1 MNKKKAISPVI
12 ATALLIVVAVVAVV
26 SFQTWFGTFSSKI
39 FSDTE
44 TQSSNSVGNTQIDQL
59 IGNSLYFNNANT
71 ENITLNSIK
80 INGVDCNITTS
91 NLTSGINELN
101 VTSCLGDINNSNPEI
116 VVYTDNKI
124 YSKKI
129 YLSNLE
135 QYYVPQNCLLNGTTV
150 THLDSYS
157 FYNSTLGV
165 TCYSLSRTCTDG
177 VLSGSD
183 TYAYS
188 NCSAP
193 INATGGT
200 ITYSGGYKI
209 HSFTSTGTSY
219 FNVTSTGNGEVEYLI
234 VAGGGGGGGA
244 DNAPGAGGGA
254 GGLLN
259 GTISITV
266 QNYSVIVGTGGTQGD
281 YYSPRN
287 GGDGVNS
294 SFAGLNSK
302 GGGGGAGGGI
312 SYVGRNGGSGGGGT
326 WNNIGGN
333 GTSNQGY
340 NGGNST
346 GTTLGSAGGGGAGGI
361 GQNNAGVGGTGL
373 SISITGSP
381 VTYATGGDG
390 AAYLW
395 GAPSATNGTTASA
408 NTGNGG
414 GGAGGYKYGGAGGS
428 GIVIIRYLYS

>member
-116 VVYTDNKI
+116 VVYTNNKI

-219 FNVTSTGNGEVEYLI
+219 FNITSTGTGEVEYLI

-244 DNAPGAGGGA
+244 NNVPGGGGGA
-254 GGLLN
+254 GGLLT
-259 GTISITV
+259 GTSVISV
-266 QNYSVIVGTGGTQGD
+266 QNYSVIVGTGGA
-281 YYSPRN
+281 
-287 GGDGVNS
+287 GGVGTPSDGNTGQNS
-294 SFAGLNSK
+294 SFNNLIAI
-302 GGGGGAGGGI
+302 GGGGSGSGTNING
-312 SYVGRNGGSGGGGT
+312 SSGGSGGGGA
-326 WNNIGGN
+326 WAGFGGN
-333 GTSNQGY
+333 GTTGQGY
-340 NGGNST
+340 NGGRSMTSGN
-346 GTTLGSAGGGGAGGI
+346 GSGGGGGSGGI
-361 GQNNAGVGGTGL
+361 GQNNNYSSGGNGGIGTNS
-373 SISITGSP
+373 SINGSI
-381 VTYATGGDG
+381 VTYAAGGNGGTYTAGG
-390 AAYLW
+390 A
-395 GAPSATNGTTASA
+395 GSSASS

-414 GGAGGYKYGGAGGS
+414 NGANGWNTGGNGGS
-428 GIVIIRYLYS
+428 GVIIIRYLYS